1 MEEKLIQ
8 QALENGIWV
17 TLFVVLFLYTMY
29 DGRNREIRYQARED
43 KYQIAISQ
51 NQEVIKE
58 LSKQFCIVN
67 EIQKDVIDIKY
78 SLNRGK

>member
-17 TLFVVLFLYTMY
+17 TLFVILFLYTMY
-29 DGRNREIRYQARED
+29 DGRNREIRYQSRED

-78 SLNRGK
+78 SLSRGK

>member
-17 TLFVVLFLYTMY
+17 TLFVILFLYTMY
-29 DGRNREIRYQARED
+29 DGRNREIRYQSRED

-78 SLNRGK
+78 SLNKGR